1 MKFIYDRNKTALIYK
16 EKNYSYKDL
25 LINLKYFSTLFEI
38 KPQNR
43 IIIYMENRPEYMFSL
58 FAIWDKKCACVA
70 IDEDYTPDQ
79 LMYVLND
86 CNPSYIVTSNKN
98 IENTKKT
105 VSATNKN
112 VIIINVD
119 EIFLPDE
126 FIPESMELIIEDRS
140 EVAVLLYT
148 SGTTGEPKGVMLT
161 YDNLLSNS
169 DSVKEVDVLNEHDR
183 FLAILPFHHV
193 LPLNIT
199 LILPIYFGTFVV
211 ILDEM
216 NSESLKKAMK
226 DNKITV
232 IIGVPRIYELLHKG
246 IMSQVNKSFIA
257 KKLFNMCKKFNSFT
271 LNKIIFGKIGREFGG
286 CLKLCVSGGAKLDVE
301 IARNLFSLG
310 LPIIEGYGLTETSP
324 LVSFNRPFNRRIGTV
339 GEPIPHVIVT
349 IAPDEELLI
358 KGPNVMRGYYNRPE
372 ATKEVIDENGWF
384 HTGDLATYI
393 DNFVTI
399 IGRKKEMIVLSNGK
413 NINPTDIENEI
424 MRGSNLIKEI
434 AVTEYNNHLIAIVY
448 PDFDL
453 LKKKQITNI
462 KETLKWEIIDQ
473 YNLNAPAYR
482 KILEIKTVKD
492 ELPKTRLGKI
502 RRFMLTD
509 FLKGHS
515 SDEGE
520 VPENLQKKI
529 SIPDEFKDTYNII
542 KENIE
547 NNHNVKV
554 FPDSHMELDLGL
566 DSLDMLEIVSFIE
579 NSFSVKITEDTL
591 SEMKNVLDI
600 AKYVNDHG
608 GAFTNS
614 TSDFKEI
621 LNSGEDIELPYFSI
635 LASILFFIIKPIF
648 SIYFRMKVIGREK
661 ILGDQVIISG
671 NHQSF
676 LDAVYIPISLPL
688 KLLKN
693 TYFLAV
699 AAHFNSPVK
708 KWIAKRSNVILIDVN
723 KNLKHSLQAAS
734 KVLKEKKSL
743 VIFPEGARTR
753 DGKMSEFKKT
763 FALLAKEMNVNV
775 LPFGIDGAFDALPFG
790 KSFPKSTKVTV
801 KFFDPIEPAK
811 YEIDSIVANVADEI
825 KTFLNEQNSQKIAVI
840 DK

>member
-25 LINLKYFSTLFEI
+25 ITNLKYYSTLFEI
-38 KPQNR
+38 SPQNR

-70 IDEDYTPDQ
+70 IDEDYKPDQ
-79 LMYVLND
+79 LLYVLND

-98 IENTKKT
+98 IENTQKT
-105 VSATNKN
+105 VVTSKQNIK
-112 VIIINVD
+112 IINVD

-126 FIPESMELIIEDRS
+126 FIPENMELIIEDRA

-161 YDNLLSNS
+161 YDNLMSNS
-169 DSVKEVDVLNEHDR
+169 DAVKEVDVLNEHDR

-226 DNKITV
+226 ENKITV
-232 IIGVPRIYELLHKG
+232 IVGVPRIYELLHKG
-246 IMSQVNKSFIA
+246 IMSKINNSFIA
-257 KKLFNMCKKFNSFT
+257 KNLFNMCKKFNSFT
-271 LNKIIFGKIGREFGG
+271 LNKIVFGKIGKEFGG

-324 LVSFNRPFNRRIGTV
+324 LVSFNRPFNRKIGTV
-339 GEPIPHVIVT
+339 GEPIPHVTVM

-384 HTGDLATYI
+384 HSGDLATYI
-393 DNFVTI
+393 NNFVTI

-424 MRGSNLIKEI
+424 LRGSDLIKEI

-453 LKKKQITNI
+453 LKKRQITNI

-473 YNLNAPAYR
+473 YNLNAPGYR

-520 VPENLQKKI
+520 IPENLQKNI
-529 SIPDEFKDTYNII
+529 SIPDELKDTYNII

-579 NSFSVKITEDTL
+579 NSFAIKITEDTL

-600 AKYVNDHG
+600 AKYVNDNG

-614 TSDFKEI
+614 ISDIKGI
-621 LNSGEDIELPYFSI
+621 LNSGEDIELPYFSV
-635 LASILFFIIKPIF
+635 LASIVLFIIKPIF
-648 SIYFRMKVIGREK
+648 FIYFKMKVIGREK
-661 ILGDQVIISG
+661 IVGDQFIISG

-699 AAHFNSPVK
+699 AAHFNSPIK

-763 FALLAKEMNVNV
+763 FALLAKEMNVSI
-775 LPFGIDGAFDALPFG
+775 LPFAIDGAFEALPFG
-790 KSFPKSTKVTV
+790 KSFPKRTKITV
-801 KFFDPIEPAK
+801 KFFDLIEPTK
-811 YEIDSIVANVADEI
+811 YEIDTIVNNITDEI
-825 KTFLNEQNSQKIAVI
+825 TIFLNEQNSFSAEIVNK
-840 DK
+840 